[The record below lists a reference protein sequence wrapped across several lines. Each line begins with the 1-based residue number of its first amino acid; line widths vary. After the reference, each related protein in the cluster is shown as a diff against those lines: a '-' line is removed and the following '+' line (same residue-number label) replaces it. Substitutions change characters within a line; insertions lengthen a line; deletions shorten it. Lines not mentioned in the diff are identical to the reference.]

1 MTPRIGIEHEY
12 RVDRNGTQVNFRE
25 VIHGLDVPGARIDPG
40 DRNAYRLPSG
50 LSITCDGDE
59 AEVASPPIDVI
70 PGFAGQAA
78 AWMAMAHRQLSELTE
93 PKFTLTGVSTHISV
107 SAPNDNVVAAAGM
120 FCRTF
125 APAQM
130 LLMDDEKSPGLL
142 VRPRYGRVEL
152 GGEFVAGADLEAAA
166 AMATGGVLVCSHVA
180 SGRRHKRAL
189 APPVKVDVVAS
200 LQRYGWYVDRRSFG
214 VDLYANGRAAQL
226 RRELV
231 GRISGQKVLE
241 ASWKRARRALNGL
254 ASESDL
260 AAADNRV
267 AATELLPS
275 ERPSRAETF
284 GVVDS
289 EPMTGHRW
297 LVEPVDRPGYRVE
310 PVAVSWDF
318 TVVKVT
324 STRDLYISVPAREA
338 EVFVTE
344 LEAGDLDLEM
354 ERRLAADPLG
364 VTLAT
369 YDQACR
375 RGVYDEIGPL
385 GRLAPPERGGNGEL
399 VL

>member
-1 MTPRIGIEHEY
+1 M
-12 RVDRNGTQVNFRE
+12 
-25 VIHGLDVPGARIDPG
+25 
-40 DRNAYRLPSG
+40 
-50 LSITCDGDE
+50 
-59 AEVASPPIDVI
+59 
-70 PGFAGQAA
+70 
-78 AWMAMAHRQLSELTE
+78 
-93 PKFTLTGVSTHISV
+93 TGVSTHISV
-107 SAPNDNVVAAAGM
+107 SAANDDVVAAAGM

-142 VRPRYGRVEL
+142 VRPRYARVEV
-152 GGEFVAGADLEAAA
+152 GGEFVAGADLEAAV

-180 SGRRHKRAL
+180 SGRMHKRAL

-200 LQRYGWYVDRRSFG
+200 VQRYGWYVDRRSFG
-214 VDLYANGRAAQL
+214 VDLYAKGRAAQL

-260 AAADNRV
+260 TAADNRV

-275 ERPSRAETF
+275 ERSSRAETF
-284 GVVDS
+284 GGVD
-289 EPMTGHRW
+289 
-297 LVEPVDRPGYRVE
+297 

-318 TVVKVT
+318 TVIKVT
-324 STRDLYISVPAREA
+324 SMRDLYISVPAREA
-338 EVFVTE
+338 GVFVTE

-364 VTLAT
+364 VTLET

-375 RGVYDEIGPL
+375 RGVYDDIVPL
-385 GRLAPPERGGNGEL
+385 DRLAPPERDGDGEL